1 MKEAYRYTTIA
12 GNAIFTRISSR
23 SPRIAGEKRQPRM
36 NPTVEQVQ
44 KLNERYSVR
53 ELCMRINHNFKAG
66 DLHTVLTYAKAPSPD
81 EAKAF
86 LKRFMKKLR
95 REFAKRGIALKWISV
110 TEFKHNRIHHH
121 LIISAGL
128 SLAEI
133 EDLWGQ
139 GGVRGRAL
147 NRYGHYWKLGEYL
160 VKETKK
166 SFRDSGN
173 PFKRRWSCS
182 RNVVAP
188 PTIREE
194 VSADLLEEPH
204 VVKGYYLDPDS
215 VHEYECPITGKRFLE
230 YIQLAINNPLTRYKR
245 GRKAKDKTISGAAW
259 LAHNIDAQLEFKLC
273 DYETGEIL

>member
-1 MKEAYRYTTIA
+1 MKEAYRYTTVA

-23 SPRIAGEKRQPRM
+23 SPRKSGEKRQSRM

-53 ELCMRINHNFKAG
+53 ELCMRINYHFTAG
-66 DLHTVLTYAKAPSPD
+66 DLHAVLTFGKAPSPS
-81 EAKAF
+81 EAKAYM
-86 LKRFMKKLR
+86 KRFMERLR
-95 REFAKRGIALKWISV
+95 SEYRKRGIVLKWISV
-110 TEFKHNRIHHH
+110 TEFKHKRIHHH

-128 SLAEI
+128 TLSEI
-133 EDLWGQ
+133 EDLWGH
-139 GGVRGRAL
+139 GGVRGRVL

-160 VKETKK
+160 VKETKS
-166 SFRDSGN
+166 SFRDSDN

-194 VSADLLEEPH
+194 VSTDMLEEPH
-204 VVKGYYLDPDS
+204 IIKGYYLDQES

-245 GRKAKDKTISGAAW
+245 GRKAKDSTISGATW
-259 LAHNIDAQLEFKLC
+259 LAHNIDTQLYLNC
-273 DYETGEIL
+273 DFETGEIL